1 MSRYDDIIN
10 LPHYQST
17 KRPHMSLHDRAAQFA
32 PFAALKGYEE
42 AVIETAR
49 HTDSK
54 AVLDENQI
62 EQIDAT
68 LQYISDNI
76 TSGINITVTYYL
88 PDRFKAGGSYV
99 EHIGLVKKIEPMAR
113 VVEFDNGFQIYIDD
127 IFNIEI
133 N

>member
-10 LPHYQST
+10 LPHHQST
-17 KRPHMSLHDRAAQFA
+17 KRTHMSTHDRAAQFA

-68 LQYISDNI
+68 LQYIADNLN
-76 TSGINITVTYYL
+76 SNININVTYYL
-88 PDRFKAGGSYV
+88 PDKYKAGGAYLEYS
-99 EHIGLVKKIEPMAR
+99 GRVKRIEPLAR
-113 VVEFDNGFQIYIDD
+113 VIEFDNGFQIYIDD
-127 IFNIEI
+127 VFNIEI
-133 N
+133 E